1 MSRAACGGAATV
13 QAWFWGLAS
22 GGVEEEA
29 MGKHSDPI
37 PVSLP
42 LLESSLVLLSW
53 QGSTLQ
59 AEGTLISH
67 S

>member
-1 MSRAACGGAATV
+1 MV

-37 PVSLP
+37 PVPLP